1 MVDPDIHLHC
11 SSPFPKLP
19 TVYPTSSSRKQ
30 RHLPPSAK
38 SLVFRSF
45 RNGTSDPFIEV
56 QVPNQSTKIGCW
68 TTPIQPPLPTF
79 KKKTGCP
86 PRKTNI
92 LKPKNGGGWKMF
104 FLFNRVIF
112 RFHVNFQGCISLL
125 VFMKGFQNIGFFWTK
140 ASYKQINH
148 TWSSCQ
154 RTFQPQESGGSLKR
168 TPTQTGW
175 HYQ

>member
-79 KKKTGCP
+79 KKKKLVVRPAKLTFWS
-86 PRKTNI
+86 
-92 LKPKNGGGWKMF
+92 PKMEVDGRCFSFSIGW
-104 FLFNRVIF
+104 FLGSMLIF
-112 RFHVNFQGCISLL
+112 RGVSLCWFL
-125 VFMKGFQNIGFFWTK
+125 WK
-140 ASYKQINH
+140 ASTLGSSEQKLPTNKSTIREVHVKEPFNH
-148 TWSSCQ
+148 KN
-154 RTFQPQESGGSLKR
+154 RGG
-168 TPTQTGW
+168 
-175 HYQ
+175 H